1 MVQACLSHFGT
12 IPPHSEMLIR
22 PGMFLS
28 PGCCRV
34 KKAWLYDYP
43 VHMSFKNFLIRA
55 QLDVD

>member
-1 MVQACLSHFGT
+1 
-12 IPPHSEMLIR
+12 MLIR

-28 PGCCRV
+28 PGCCRM
-34 KKAWLYDYP
+34 KKAWLYGHP